1 MAVEVDAVSY
11 VNWGETKYSIRIA
24 RTLLIYLFTVI
35 FVGKSDTLFIAGCVS
50 VRFFQVCTWI
60 ASINMVLLVAI
71 VLRRDNLLC
80 IWFGMLMCGKF
91 GKKEIAGFSMAKNAQ
106 HIRLLIRLSH
116 LPICG
121 WRRKSQISLSTTM
134 LGGLVRSL
142 CWASVNVIS
151 FSIF

>member
-1 MAVEVDAVSY
+1 VAVEVDAVSY

-71 VLRRDNLLC
+71 VLRCANLLC
-80 IWFGMLMCGKF
+80 IWFGMLLRGKYR
-91 GKKEIAGFSMAKNAQ
+91 KKEIASYSMVKKTR
-106 HIRLLIRLSH
+106 HLILLTRLS
-116 LPICG
+116 LFIICG
-121 WRRKSQISLSTTM
+121 WRRKFLISLSNIM
-134 LGGLVRSL
+134 DGGLVRSL
-142 CWASVNVIS
+142 CWA
-151 FSIF
+151 